1 MSTSA
6 ESEGPPPLLRDPDHT
21 QPLPPVRA
29 QGDALPPSRD
39 EGGETASTERSYA
52 DSREPRYPDEPGYP
66 DDDRYADKPRYADGP
81 RYPRESEY
89 PEKRSYTTGSERTAL
104 PREEDFY
111 GGVKVGSAFYGWLT
125 AAAMTVLVSTVLS
138 GIGASVAVAT
148 DTSMNQ
154 LSASADSDPR
164 SAAIVA
170 GIAVL
175 LVVLIAYYCG
185 GYVAGRMARFD
196 GVRQGVAVWCWGVLM
211 TLLLWLVVFLVGDRW
226 DPGAVIQG
234 LPTFD
239 MPMSPTSSTGLV
251 ALGATALVAL
261 LGSIIGSVVGVRY
274 HRRIDEAMMGS

>member
-6 ESEGPPPLLRDPDHT
+6 GSEGPPPHLRDPDHT
-21 QPLPPVRA
+21 QPLPSVPA
-29 QGDALPPSRD
+29 EGDALPPSRD
-39 EGGETASTERSYA
+39 DPGETAPVGRSYA
-52 DSREPRYPDEPGYP
+52 ESPV
-66 DDDRYADKPRYADGP
+66 PRYADEPGDVHGP
-81 RYPRESEY
+81 RYPREPEY
-89 PEKRSYTTGSERTAL
+89 PDERRYATGSDTASL

-125 AAAMTVLVSTVLS
+125 AAAMTVLISTVLS

-164 SAAIVA
+164 TAAIVA
-170 GIAVL
+170 ATAL
-175 LVVLIAYYCG
+175 LVVVLVAYYCG

-196 GVRQGVAVWCWGVLM
+196 GVRQGVAVWCWAVLM

-226 DPGAVIQG
+226 DPGAAIPG

-239 MPMSPTSSTGLV
+239 IPTSPTSTAGLV
-251 ALGATALVAL
+251 VLGVTALVAL

-274 HRRIDEAMMGS
+274 HRRIDEAMMGT